1 MIWRRVVEMDKI
13 LSLSPVIPVI
23 RFTDLEHCSP
33 LGEALLSSGIGII
46 EVALRSDIA
55 LQAIKKLSL
64 EFPELTVGAGT
75 VLSEKNAL
83 DAVENGARFVVSPGI
98 NLDLEKN
105 LTKIGVP
112 FLPGTS
118 SVTEMMKLLE
128 KGVTYLKFFPAAS
141 SGGIEFLKA
150 IHPVLPGLKFCPTG
164 GIDKNNVMDWLA
176 LPNVICV
183 GGSLIAPDKLI
194 QDENWEEIRK
204 RALWAS
210 GLKLPS

>member
-1 MIWRRVVEMDKI
+1 MDKI

-33 LGEALLSSGIGII
+33 LGEALLSSGIGIV

-75 VLSEKNAL
+75 ILSEKNAL

-128 KGVTYLKFFPAAS
+128 KGFTHLKFFPAVS

-150 IHPVLPGLKFCPTG
+150 IHPVLPDLKFCPTG
-164 GIDKNNVMDWLA
+164 GIDKNNIMDWLA

>member
-1 MIWRRVVEMDKI
+1 MIWRRVLEIDKI

-128 KGVTYLKFFPAAS
+128 KGFTHLKFFPAAS

>member
-1 MIWRRVVEMDKI
+1 MEMDKI
-13 LSLSPVIPVI
+13 LGLSPVIPVI
-23 RFTDLEHCSP
+23 RFTDLDHCSP
-33 LGEALLSSGIGII
+33 LGEALLSGGIRII

-55 LQAIKKLSL
+55 LQAINKLSL

-75 VLSEKNAL
+75 ILSEKNAL
-83 DAVENGARFVVSPGI
+83 NAVENGARFVVSPGI

-105 LTKIGVP
+105 LAKIEVP

-128 KGVTYLKFFPAAS
+128 KGFTHLKFFPAAS

-150 IHPVLPGLKFCPTG
+150 IHPVLPDLKFCPTG
-164 GIDKNNVMDWLA
+164 GIDKNNIMDWLA

>member
-1 MIWRRVVEMDKI
+1 MEMNKI
-13 LSLSPVIPVI
+13 LGLSRVIPVVK
-23 RFTDLEHCSP
+23 FSNLEHCSP
-33 LGEALLSSGIGII
+33 LGEALLSSGIRII
-46 EVALRSDIA
+46 EVTLRSDIA
-55 LQAIKKLSL
+55 LQAINKLSL

-75 VLSEKNAL
+75 ILSAKNAL

-105 LTKIGVP
+105 LDGIGVP

-128 KGVTYLKFFPAAS
+128 KGVTNLKFFPAAS

-204 RALWAS
+204 RASWAS
-210 GLKLPS
+210 GLKLKS

>member
-1 MIWRRVVEMDKI
+1 MDKI

-128 KGVTYLKFFPAAS
+128 KGFTHLKFFPAAS

>member
-1 MIWRRVVEMDKI
+1 MDKI

-23 RFTDLEHCSP
+23 RFTDLEHCNP

-128 KGVTYLKFFPAAS
+128 KGFTHLKFFPAAS

>member
-1 MIWRRVVEMDKI
+1 MDKI

-128 KGVTYLKFFPAAS
+128 KGFTHLKFFPAAS

-204 RALWAS
+204 RASWAS
-210 GLKLPS
+210 GIKLKS

>member
-1 MIWRRVVEMDKI
+1 MTWRRVVEMDKI
-13 LSLSPVIPVI
+13 LGLSPVIPVI

-33 LGEALLSSGIGII
+33 LGEALLSSGIGIV

-75 VLSEKNAL
+75 ILSEKNAL

-105 LTKIGVP
+105 FSKIGVP

-128 KGVTYLKFFPAAS
+128 KGFTHLKFFPAAS

>member
-1 MIWRRVVEMDKI
+1 MDKI

-75 VLSEKNAL
+75 ILSEKNAL

-128 KGVTYLKFFPAAS
+128 KGFTHLKFFPAVS

-150 IHPVLPGLKFCPTG
+150 IHPVLPDLKFCPTG
-164 GIDKNNVMDWLA
+164 GIDKNNIMDWLA
-176 LPNVICV
+176 LQNVICV

-194 QDENWEEIRK
+194 QDKNWEEIRK

>member
-1 MIWRRVVEMDKI
+1 MDKI

-128 KGVTYLKFFPAAS
+128 KGFTHLKFFPAAS

-164 GIDKNNVMDWLA
+164 GIGKNNVMDWLA

-194 QDENWEEIRK
+194 QDKNWEEIRK

-210 GLKLPS
+210 GFKLPS

>member
-1 MIWRRVVEMDKI
+1 MDKI

-112 FLPGTS
+112 FWPGPS
-118 SVTEMMKLLE
+118 SVRDLMTVLE
-128 KGVTYLKFFPAAS
+128 KGFTHLKFFPAAS

-164 GIDKNNVMDWLA
+164 GIGKNNVMDWLA